1 MVARIECFI
10 DLKYMYLSILKGV
23 IYLMHFPNGLTG
35 FYSSIDNKPN
45 EIDENYFKSICF
57 DLVRRNQG
65 KLLKIDKINLIKNTV
80 KTYFA

>member
-1 MVARIECFI
+1 
-10 DLKYMYLSILKGV
+10 
-23 IYLMHFPNGLTG
+23 MHFPNGVTG

-65 KLLKIDKINLIKNTV
+65 KLLKIDKVNLIKNTV
-80 KTYFA
+80 KTYFAWKSKYINFILKNIVLLFTLDDDK

>member
-1 MVARIECFI
+1 
-10 DLKYMYLSILKGV
+10 
-23 IYLMHFPNGLTG
+23 MHFPNGVTG

-80 KTYFA
+80 KTYFAWKSKYINFILKNIVLLFTLGDDK